1 MLDRPPCGAAIY
13 RIAGLLQFR
22 YERMA
27 KRVLAHKVYG
37 CWVYGADFGII
48 AFGNQKHIVGIR
60 RWVNYGVRQVGNG
73 TEPVIGGPALRRRPF
88 GRGVVGEV

>member
-1 MLDRPPCGAAIY
+1 MTILVVIIYAFIHSDFFGILSEPHKFKLAPYLRIVDMLDRPPCGAAIY
-13 RIAGLLQFR
+13 CIAGLLQFW

-48 AFGNQKHIVGIR
+48 AFGNQ
-60 RWVNYGVRQVGNG
+60 
-73 TEPVIGGPALRRRPF
+73 
-88 GRGVVGEV
+88 